1 MEPISTVTGAWTI
14 AKGAGELSKKLYELG
29 KSIKDREIKQKV
41 DEITD
46 ALRDLKQQASLLED
60 ENRSLREKLKFNN
73 DEYEFH
79 NPFWYKKTDPN
90 RPLCPKCFSTHV
102 EAPIGRGANPE
113 HPKCLVCATFFKAD
127 QATASKL
134 WHETL

>member
-14 AKGAGELSKKLYELG
+14 AKGAGELSKKLFELG

-46 ALRDLKQQASLLED
+46 ALRELKHQASLLED
-60 ENRSLREKLKFNN
+60 ENRSLREKLKFNG
-73 DEYEFH
+73 DEYEFR

-90 RPLCPKCFSTHV
+90 RPLCPKCFSAHV
-102 EAPIGRGANPE
+102 EAPIGRGMNPE
-113 HPKCLVCATFFKAD
+113 FPKCLVCATHFRAD
-127 QATASKL
+127 GAAASKL
-134 WHETL
+134 WRETS

>member
-46 ALRDLKQQASLLED
+46 ALRELKHQASLLED
-60 ENRSLREKLKFNN
+60 ENSSLREKLKFNS
-73 DEYEFH
+73 DEYGFR
-79 NPFWYKKTDPN
+79 NPFWYRKTDPN
-90 RPLCPKCFSTHV
+90 RPLCPKCFSKQV

-113 HPKCLVCATFFKAD
+113 HPKCLVCGAYFRAD
-127 QATASKL
+127 QDTANKL
-134 WHETL
+134 WHATS